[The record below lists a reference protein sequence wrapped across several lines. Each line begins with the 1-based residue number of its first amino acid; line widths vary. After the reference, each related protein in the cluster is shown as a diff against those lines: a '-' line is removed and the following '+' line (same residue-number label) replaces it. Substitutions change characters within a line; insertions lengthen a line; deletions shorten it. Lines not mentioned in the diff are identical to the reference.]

1 MNALASSFATDPFHA
16 RFGCALPR
24 TMRDQIAE
32 STWHSMTWTAFT
44 DRFSP
49 TTGPLRLG
57 SWTGTKSTGCKI
69 EFDATFGIGDTIIAC
84 AATTYGPIEALTSM
98 LHDAGFRIEI
108 LSFHQQI
115 IGDETATFTLAEHD
129 GRREWS
135 MGMAADADLSS
146 IRAILAGANILHR

>member
-1 MNALASSFATDPFHA
+1 MNSLASTFATDPFHA

-24 TMRDQIAE
+24 TMRDEI
-32 STWHSMTWTAFT
+32 TWQHMSWAHFT

-57 SWTGTKSTGCKI
+57 SWTADSATGGRTA
-69 EFDATFGIGDTIIAC
+69 FDATFGVGDTIIAC

-115 IGDETATFTLAEHD
+115 IGDETATFVLAEHD

-135 MGMAADADLSS
+135 MAIEADATLSAV
-146 IRAILAGANILHR
+146 RAVIAGANILHR

>member
-1 MNALASSFATDPFHA
+1 MNALAPSFATDPFHG

-69 EFDATFGIGDTIIAC
+69 EFDATFGIDDTIIAC

-98 LHDAGFRIEI
+98 LHDAGFRLEI

-115 IGDETATFTLAEHD
+115 IGDETATFILAEHD

-146 IRAILAGANILHR
+146 IRALVAGANLLHR

>member
-1 MNALASSFATDPFHA
+1 MNAFASTLATDPFHA

-24 TMRDQIAE
+24 TMRDEI
-32 STWHSMTWTAFT
+32 TWQHMSWTNFT

-57 SWTGTKSTGCKI
+57 SWTGTKSTGCRI
-69 EFDATFGIGDTIIAC
+69 EFDATFGVGDTIIAC

-115 IGDETATFTLAEHD
+115 IGDETATFVLAEHD

-135 MGMAADADLSS
+135 MGMDTDAHLSAV
-146 IRAILAGANILHR
+146 RAVIAGANILHR

>member
-1 MNALASSFATDPFHA
+1 MNALASSFATDPFDA

-115 IGDETATFTLAEHD
+115 IGDETATFILAEHD

-146 IRAILAGANILHR
+146 IRAVLAGANILYR

>member
-1 MNALASSFATDPFHA
+1 MNAFASSFATDPFHA

-24 TMRDQIAE
+24 TMRDEITGQHV
-32 STWHSMTWTAFT
+32 SWTAFV

-57 SWTGTKSTGCKI
+57 SWSGTGATGGKMS
-69 EFDATFGIGDTIIAC
+69 FDATFGIGDTIFAC

-98 LHDAGFRIEI
+98 LHDTGFRIEI
-108 LSFHQQI
+108 LSFHQQR
-115 IGDETATFTLAEHD
+115 IGDETATFVLTEHD

-135 MGMAADADLSS
+135 MAIEPDATLSS
-146 IRAILAGANILHR
+146 IRAIIAGANLLHR

>member
-1 MNALASSFATDPFHA
+1 MNSLASTFATDPFHA

-24 TMRDQIAE
+24 TMRDEI
-32 STWHSMTWTAFT
+32 TWQHMSWANFT

-49 TTGPLRLG
+49 ATGPLRLG
-57 SWTGTKSTGCKI
+57 SWTGTKTSGGKI

-115 IGDETATFTLAEHD
+115 IGDETATFVLAEND

-135 MGMAADADLSS
+135 MAIEADATLSAV
-146 IRAILAGANILHR
+146 RAVIAGANILHR